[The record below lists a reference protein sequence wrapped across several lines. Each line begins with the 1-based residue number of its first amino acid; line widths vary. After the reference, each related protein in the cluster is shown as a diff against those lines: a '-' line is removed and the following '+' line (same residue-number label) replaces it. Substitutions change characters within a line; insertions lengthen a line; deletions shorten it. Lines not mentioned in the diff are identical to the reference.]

1 LLLKKSI
8 KPGMQSARFDR
19 LFQQQRDLATV
30 ERPTQ
35 QLDDGV
41 NYIFNFAGG

>member
-1 LLLKKSI
+1 LLLEKVSKK
-8 KPGMQSARFDR
+8 GMQSTRLDR